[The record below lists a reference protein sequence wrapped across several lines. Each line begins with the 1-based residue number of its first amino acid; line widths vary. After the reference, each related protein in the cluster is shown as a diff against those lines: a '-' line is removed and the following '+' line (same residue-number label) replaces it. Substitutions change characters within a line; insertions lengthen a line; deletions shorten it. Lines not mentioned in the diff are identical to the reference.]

1 MNFFKSLYCLSQLSG
16 DYILDGDS
24 KKLLN
29 SEAARLLIL
38 LSPSLQPGTFFQDTR
53 LVQQL
58 FSWAE
63 TGTSG
68 NEALQFYAV
77 GLLAIA
83 MKVPNMA
90 THFQNQNVKLVQL
103 MLDKLF
109 IQKEEEPSAVTESN
123 ITGIKKCSLENNLF
137 IMMDTFN
144 LL

>member
-1 MNFFKSLYCLSQLSG
+1 M
-16 DYILDGDS
+16 
-24 KKLLN
+24 
-29 SEAARLLIL
+29 
-38 LSPSLQPGTFFQDTR
+38 SPSLQPGTFFQDTR

-63 TGTSG
+63 TGTCG

-123 ITGIKKCSLENNLF
+123 ITGIVMFFGKKSYNSDEHF
-137 IMMDTFN
+137 
-144 LL
+144 